1 MNHSRRTKRGILQI
15 GNKNIF
21 IYEGI
26 NIVGRSMQ
34 AVVILRDLVASQQ
47 HAIFTIINDAHYIS
61 DVNST
66 NGTKLNGTNLSP
78 FQMYLLEE
86 GSEIEFT
93 PQFIGKYKKIHDK
106 NSSQIYTPQ
115 YESQNTQTEEGFYE
129 ASTQVEMVDKTKA
142 MFNDD
147 MDDDLSKMVI
157 DTQMI
162 NDSMIGKNKPAAP
175 EESIHE
181 AETQLMVNVPSINEA
196 PTQLVTKRCSVV
208 SAFVDSQ
215 FFAGNTQHV
224 EIAMEPSGDK
234 LDLNGDAPNSIDE
247 ESRNIPTNEIGP
259 ETSTTQ
265 PLPLTNVLE
274 NEITEEIVKAVPQ
287 SSQLATDLTEEES
300 CSNEPGEC
308 SEKLRKINESISAQ
322 SDKADSQAQTQNS
335 TENSLNLKLSLT
347 QDKDNDNGN
356 NSNVSV
362 GLKSG
367 MTQSTLELLNEFAKS
382 RKEKSITGANSD
394 EEVLEESEILP
405 NDGYGSDESID
416 FLAGMGNSTLET
428 INAYARILNER
439 NKIENSEKEA
449 IAESAKILP
458 ESDDEGIVKQ
468 KVRSSVRRSRFIISD
483 SEDSAGEEVETKITE
498 PKTIEN
504 SVLSDCED
512 SFVARKSIGNASLDY
527 IPATQDA
534 SFSRTSDVAF
544 KLGLSRVQELC
555 ESGDISALQI
565 STTEKDESVINDSV
579 VGEKVNMPN
588 ESLHDTP
595 RKSFDNESQEFVVQ
609 KANSNVVRD
618 TESTDFLVPTQPIC
632 KRTRSSVGLNS
643 SDLIPAT
650 QDVCDDVDFDAPTQP
665 ILKTKPG
672 VVQNGMVDEDV
683 DFSAPTQPIIASEC
697 NALTFDIESE
707 VFCMPTQPVAEFA
720 KSKKGSRNSC
730 NTSKLTQ
737 SENFDFDAPTQKLC
751 DNVFDAATQKLK
763 MCDNVSNAE
772 TQKLNDVDF
781 DAPTQQLEAQAL
793 CTEQEKDD
801 IDFEAPTQPIIQPAK
816 VVPVPH
822 IEEETDFES
831 PTQPIMRNDNDCAIN
846 EPHQVMKRVQEIESQ
861 LEVLFET
868 QNVTLSTADSSR
880 PTNPLASLIET
891 CSTQDVIS
899 SLTGGGT
906 KRSSDEF
913 DVNGQSKRAKTTATP
928 KAKTTSKR
936 KSIDTPELDNSRKS
950 SIKDM
955 DVTNANKNKSILDF
969 FGKASSTMIENS
981 INGKVSSKLSMIKKQ
996 IATDVL
1002 DSVSNVEVEC
1012 LADTIP
1018 MVAMD
1023 STDNFKHTQVVEDQ
1037 TMTADKTLDITAARK
1052 KKRKL
1057 LDEET
1062 MCSMP
1067 TPEPVKTIDLTDDDK
1082 NEMKSTETPKACIK
1096 KTKTTAKTNTTKRN
1110 TRQTRGS
1117 VRFEE
1122 SSDDSDEECKVATKK
1137 TRGRPPK
1144 NVRASTR
1151 AKKSV
1156 NYKENHEKSKSTRSH
1171 QNNSSD
1177 SEKED
1182 KRIIIT
1188 VPEKQIK
1195 LVITDEEDLKK
1206 KEIKSDIKKVS
1217 RSSKI
1222 KEEVTMSPERSKR
1235 VTKPKVI
1242 FTMLDDPKLK
1252 QIVRSLGGSIV
1263 EKIAQS
1269 TVLVTEKVQRTLKLL
1284 SAIGRSIPICSPE
1297 WLMECKKAH
1306 AFLDPWDYLIK
1317 DPDAEKMWKF
1327 KIGQTLEMSKRSKI
1341 FAGIQFLLVT
1351 TLSVDV
1357 IKGGIE
1363 ANGGKVVTRKPA
1375 NDNFIVVGDAA
1386 HQSKYATYLKSKVKV
1401 VSAEA
1406 ILVGILR
1413 QEIAFDEF
1421 ALS

>member
-1 MNHSRRTKRGILQI
+1 
-15 GNKNIF
+15 
-21 IYEGI
+21 
-26 NIVGRSMQ
+26 
-34 AVVILRDLVASQQ
+34 
-47 HAIFTIINDAHYIS
+47 
-61 DVNST
+61 
-66 NGTKLNGTNLSP
+66 
-78 FQMYLLEE
+78 
-86 GSEIEFT
+86 
-93 PQFIGKYKKIHDK
+93 
-106 NSSQIYTPQ
+106 
-115 YESQNTQTEEGFYE
+115 
-129 ASTQVEMVDKTKA
+129 
-142 MFNDD
+142 
-147 MDDDLSKMVI
+147 
-157 DTQMI
+157 
-162 NDSMIGKNKPAAP
+162 
-175 EESIHE
+175 
-181 AETQLMVNVPSINEA
+181 
-196 PTQLVTKRCSVV
+196 
-208 SAFVDSQ
+208 
-215 FFAGNTQHV
+215 
-224 EIAMEPSGDK
+224 
-234 LDLNGDAPNSIDE
+234 
-247 ESRNIPTNEIGP
+247 
-259 ETSTTQ
+259 
-265 PLPLTNVLE
+265 
-274 NEITEEIVKAVPQ
+274 
-287 SSQLATDLTEEES
+287 
-300 CSNEPGEC
+300 
-308 SEKLRKINESISAQ
+308 
-322 SDKADSQAQTQNS
+322 
-335 TENSLNLKLSLT
+335 
-347 QDKDNDNGN
+347 
-356 NSNVSV
+356 
-362 GLKSG
+362 
-367 MTQSTLELLNEFAKS
+367 MTQSTLELLKEFAKS
-382 RKEKSITGANSD
+382 TKEKSITGAKSD

-534 SFSRTSDVAF
+534 SFSRPSDVAY

-565 STTEKDESVINDSV
+565 STTEKDESVINDST
-579 VGEKVNMPN
+579 VGEKDNMPN

-609 KANSNVVRD
+609 KVNSNVVRD

-697 NALTFDIESE
+697 NALTFDNESE

-720 KSKKGSRNSC
+720 KSKKGSRNSG

-737 SENFDFDAPTQKLC
+737 SENFDFDAPTQKVC
-751 DNVFDAATQKLK
+751 DNVF
-763 MCDNVSNAE
+763 NAE
-772 TQKLNDVDF
+772 TQNLNDDDF
-781 DAPTQQLEAQAL
+781 DAPTQPLEAPAL
-793 CTEQEKDD
+793 CAEQEKDD
-801 IDFEAPTQPIIQPAK
+801 IDFEAPTQPIIQAAK
-816 VVPVPH
+816 TVPVPH

-831 PTQPIMRNDNDCAIN
+831 PTQPIMRNDNDSVIS
-846 EPHQVMKRVQEIESQ
+846 EPHPVMKRVQEIESQ

-913 DVNGQSKRAKTTATP
+913 DVNGQSKRAKTSETP
-928 KAKTTSKR
+928 KAKTTSKL
-936 KSIDTPELDNSRKS
+936 KSIDTPEVDNSRKS
-950 SIKDM
+950 TIKEM
-955 DVTNANKNKSILDF
+955 DVTNLETNRNKSILDF

-981 INGKVSSKLSMIKKQ
+981 VNGKVSSKLSMIKKQ

-1002 DSVSNVEVEC
+1002 DESEHSVSNVEVEC

-1018 MVAMD
+1018 MVAMEHIDISKD
-1023 STDNFKHTQVVEDQ
+1023 SKTVEDQ
-1037 TMTADKTLDITAARK
+1037 TLAGDKTFDTTAARK

-1082 NEMKSTETPKACIK
+1082 KEIKSTETPKACIK
-1096 KTKTTAKTNTTKRN
+1096 KTKATAKTNTTKRN

-1122 SSDDSDEECKVATKK
+1122 SSDDSDEECKVVTKK
-1137 TRGRPPK
+1137 TRGRPPT

>member
-1 MNHSRRTKRGILQI
+1 MNHSRRTRRGILQI

-26 NIVGRSMQ
+26 NIVGRSKH
-34 AVVILRDLVASQQ
+34 AVVILKDLVASQQ

-115 YESQNTQTEEGFYE
+115 YESQNTQREEGFYE

-142 MFNDD
+142 MFSDD

-175 EESIHE
+175 EESIDE
-181 AETQLMVNVPSINEA
+181 AETQLMVTVPSINEA
-196 PTQLVTKRCSVV
+196 PAQVVTKRCSVV
-208 SAFVDSQ
+208 SAIVDSQ

-234 LDLNGDAPNSIDE
+234 LDLNGGAPNSIDE
-247 ESRNIPTNEIGP
+247 ESTNIPINEIGL
-259 ETSTTQ
+259 ETSTTL
-265 PLPLTNVLE
+265 PSLPLTNVPE
-274 NEITEEIVKAVPQ
+274 NEITEEIVK
-287 SSQLATDLTEEES
+287 
-300 CSNEPGEC
+300 
-308 SEKLRKINESISAQ
+308 
-322 SDKADSQAQTQNS
+322 
-335 TENSLNLKLSLT
+335 
-347 QDKDNDNGN
+347 
-356 NSNVSV
+356 
-362 GLKSG
+362 
-367 MTQSTLELLNEFAKS
+367 
-382 RKEKSITGANSD
+382 
-394 EEVLEESEILP
+394 
-405 NDGYGSDESID
+405 
-416 FLAGMGNSTLET
+416 
-428 INAYARILNER
+428 
-439 NKIENSEKEA
+439 
-449 IAESAKILP
+449 AESAKILP
-458 ESDDEGIVKQ
+458 ESDDEGVVKQ
-468 KVRSSVRRSRFIISD
+468 KGRSSVRRSRFIISD
-483 SEDSAGEEVETKITE
+483 SEDSAGEEVETKIPE

-504 SVLSDCED
+504 SVISDCED
-512 SFVARKSIGNASLDY
+512 SFITRKSIGNASLDY

-534 SFSRTSDVAF
+534 SFSRTSD
-544 KLGLSRVQELC
+544 QELC

-565 STTEKDESVINDSV
+565 STTEKDESVINDS
-579 VGEKVNMPN
+579 
-588 ESLHDTP
+588 
-595 RKSFDNESQEFVVQ
+595 
-609 KANSNVVRD
+609 D
-618 TESTDFLVPTQPIC
+618 TESVDFIAPTQPIC

-650 QDVCDDVDFDAPTQP
+650 QDVCDDVDFDSPTQP
-665 ILKTKPG
+665 L
-672 VVQNGMVDEDV
+672 
-683 DFSAPTQPIIASEC
+683 
-697 NALTFDIESE
+697 
-707 VFCMPTQPVAEFA
+707 
-720 KSKKGSRNSC
+720 
-730 NTSKLTQ
+730 
-737 SENFDFDAPTQKLC
+737 
-751 DNVFDAATQKLK
+751 DAA
-763 MCDNVSNAE
+763 
-772 TQKLNDVDF
+772 
-781 DAPTQQLEAQAL
+781 AL

-801 IDFEAPTQPIIQPAK
+801 IDFEAPTQPIIQPVK
-816 VVPVPH
+816 TVPVPH
-822 IEEETDFES
+822 VEEETDFES
-831 PTQPIMRNDNDCAIN
+831 PTQPIMRNDNDIVIN
-846 EPHQVMKRVQEIESQ
+846 EPHPVMKRVQEIESQ
-861 LEVLFET
+861 LEVWFET
-868 QNVTLSTADSSR
+868 QNVTLSTADGSR

-913 DVNGQSKRAKTTATP
+913 DVNGRSKRLKTSATP
-928 KAKTTSKR
+928 KANSTSKL
-936 KSIDTPELDNSRKS
+936 KSIDTPEVDNSRKS
-950 SIKDM
+950 SIKEI
-955 DVTNANKNKSILDF
+955 DVTNVDANRNKSILDF
-969 FGKASSTMIENS
+969 FGKASSTMIDS
-981 INGKVSSKLSMIKKQ
+981 TINGKVSSKLSMIKKH

-1002 DSVSNVEVEC
+1002 DESEHSVSNVEVEC

-1023 STDNFKHTQVVEDQ
+1023 NTDISKHSQIVVDQ
-1037 TMTADKTLDITAARK
+1037 TLTGDKTLDTTAARK
-1052 KKRKL
+1052 KKRKF

-1067 TPEPVKTIDLTDDDK
+1067 TPEPVKTIDLTDGDK
-1082 NEMKSTETPKACIK
+1082 NKIESEEAPKACIK
-1096 KTKTTAKTNTTKRN
+1096 KTKTTAKANTTKRN

-1122 SSDDSDEECKVATKK
+1122 SSDDSDEECKVVTKK
-1137 TRGRPPK
+1137 TRGRPPT

-1156 NYKENHEKSKSTRSH
+1156 NYKEKD
-1171 QNNSSD
+1171 NSSD

-1195 LVITDEEDLKK
+1195 LVITDEEDFKK
-1206 KEIKSDIKKVS
+1206 KDIKSNIKKVS

-1222 KEEVTMSPERSKR
+1222 KGEVTMSPERGKR

-1242 FTMLDDPKLK
+1242 FTRLDDPKLK

-1263 EKIAQS
+1263 KKIAQS
-1269 TVLVTEKVQRTLKLL
+1269 TVLVTKKVQCSLKLL

-1327 KIGQTLEMSKRSKI
+1327 KIGHTLEMSKRSKI

-1351 TLSVDV
+1351 TLSADL

-1406 ILVGILR
+1406 ILAGILR